1 MTNSKNLVEDDEPT
15 IEDSFFEINSMAEYQ
30 KNMKEIKKED
40 QPRNTFSLQ
49 PPNTTSL
56 PDV

>member
-15 IEDSFFEINSMAEYQ
+15 IEDSNFEINSMAEYQ

-40 QPRNTFSLQ
+40 
-49 PPNTTSL
+49 
-56 PDV
+56 